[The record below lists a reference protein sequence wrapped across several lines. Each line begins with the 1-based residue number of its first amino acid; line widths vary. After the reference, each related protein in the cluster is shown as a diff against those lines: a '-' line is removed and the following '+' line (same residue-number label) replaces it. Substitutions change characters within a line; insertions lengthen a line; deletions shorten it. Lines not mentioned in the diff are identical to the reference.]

1 MTKGKRNTN
10 RVYVKIVSVFLVLTV
25 LAIFIVIH
33 FAVSKVTIKIYANL
47 ANKTDAVL
55 VEMMPETSP
64 DITAESLLGKIITVE
79 FETELSSPSTIKT
92 VESDKAGGYV
102 TIHNNYSKSQP
113 LVATTRLLTPD
124 NKLYRIQNGVTVPAG
139 GNVEVWAEA
148 DEAGDQFII
157 DATNMI
163 IPGLWEGLHELI
175 YAEAK
180 DGMSLTSLPK
190 YVATQQDLDT
200 TQQKLTI
207 QAETEALNLINA
219 SLPEK
224 LVINKDRLFLKF
236 TELDSTNIGST
247 SEEIYLKQAV
257 TAYGLVFS
265 EEDLQNRAQ
274 EKFINEL
281 TSQEKIVK
289 FLPSDFSYEILEI
302 NTETEKAV
310 LDVTMTAVISTNE
323 KMAQIDKEKL
333 IGLDKANIETYL
345 QSIGVEQTEIKF
357 FPVWLRKVP
366 KIQDHIIIE

>member
-64 DITAESLLGKIITVE
+64 DITAESFLGKIITVE

-274 EKFINEL
+274 EKFNNEL

>member
-64 DITAESLLGKIITVE
+64 DITAESFLGKIITVE